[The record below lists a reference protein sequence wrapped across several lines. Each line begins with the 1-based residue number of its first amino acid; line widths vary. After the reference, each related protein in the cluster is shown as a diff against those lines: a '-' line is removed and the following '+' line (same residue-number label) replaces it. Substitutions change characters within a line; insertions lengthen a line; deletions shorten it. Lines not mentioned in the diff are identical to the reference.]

1 MAINRAVGEINP
13 GGVLNGTTI
22 RGGGT
27 AGLQTVA
34 DRFNHIYTDT
44 NTTLLQWPS
53 RNPGSGVEIGVPK
66 AADPGDTFL
75 IARVRQPADRSSWV
89 FRVSA
94 TIAAGTLDVSLQ
106 GSTDGEIARVQFS
119 SNGTLEDTAT
129 VTTAEQTLTVK
140 VLTASATDAIITSI
154 ILYLDDE

>member
-1 MAINRAVGEINP
+1 MAINRAVGEVNP

-75 IARVRQPADRSSWV
+75 VARVRQPADRSSWV

-94 TIAAGTLDVSLQ
+94 TIAAGTLDVSLH
-106 GSTDGEIARVQFS
+106 GSSGEIARVQFS
-119 SNGTLEDTAT
+119 SDGTLEDTAT